1 MYKLIGLL
9 PLFAGMVCL
18 NLCANGRFSSYYTQ
32 LPEVE
37 IAIRSLFLL
46 KAMVLFYASIYLL
59 VGIKK

>member
-9 PLFAGMVCL
+9 PLFAGIGCL
-18 NLCANGRFSSYYTQ
+18 HLCANGQFSSYYTQ

-46 KAMVLFYASIYLL
+46 NAMVLFYASIYLL